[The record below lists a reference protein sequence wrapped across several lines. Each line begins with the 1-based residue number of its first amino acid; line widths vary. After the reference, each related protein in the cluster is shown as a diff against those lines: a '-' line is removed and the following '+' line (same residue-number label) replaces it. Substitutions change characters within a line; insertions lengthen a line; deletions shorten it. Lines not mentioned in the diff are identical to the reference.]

1 MTKSNELP
9 ITILIAAL
17 NEELNI
23 EKCVNSVSN
32 FASRTVVVDSG
43 STDRT
48 SEIAIKNSAE
58 VVQFNYQGGYPK
70 KRQWAIDKLDIQ
82 TEWVMLLD
90 ADEVVTDK
98 LKSEIEEA
106 IGSSDNNAY
115 LITKGFHFMGR
126 RMRYGG
132 FSQSAVLLFRQGTA
146 RFEHLIDESS
156 TAMDME
162 VHERLIVDGNVGRLN
177 TPLIHDDYK
186 GLEAYIDRH
195 NKYST
200 WEAKVRQKYMSGDG
214 SGSAVKASLFGD
226 VQQRRRF
233 LKLLAMKIPGEQWL
247 WFFYHY
253 IFRLGILEGRRGLIA
268 SRIRSQYIANVRAK
282 IFELKQNR

>member
-1 MTKSNELP
+1 MS
-9 ITILIAAL
+9 ITLLIAAL
-17 NEELNI
+17 NEEANI
-23 EKCVNSVSN
+23 KKCVDSVID
-32 FASRTVVVDSG
+32 FADRVVVLDSN
-43 STDRT
+43 SRDRT
-48 SEIAIKNSAE
+48 AEIAADNGAE
-58 VVQFNYQGGYPK
+58 IVQFNYEGGYPK
-70 KRQWAIDKLDIQ
+70 KRQWGIETLDIQ
-82 TEWVMLLD
+82 SEWIMLID
-90 ADEVVTDK
+90 ADEVIPDQ
-98 LKSEIEEA
+98 LKSEIAEA
-106 IGSSDNNAY
+106 IRKSQFNEF
-115 LITKGFHFMGR
+115 LITKGFHFMGKR
-126 RMRYGG
+126 FRFGG
-132 FSQSAVLLFRQGTA
+132 FSHSAVLLFRKGCA
-146 RFEHLIDESS
+146 KFEHLIDEAS

-162 VHERLIVDGNVGRLN
+162 VHERLNVDGTVGRLN

-186 GLEAYIDRH
+186 GLKAYIDRH

-268 SRIRSQYIANVRAK
+268 SRIRMQYIANVRAK